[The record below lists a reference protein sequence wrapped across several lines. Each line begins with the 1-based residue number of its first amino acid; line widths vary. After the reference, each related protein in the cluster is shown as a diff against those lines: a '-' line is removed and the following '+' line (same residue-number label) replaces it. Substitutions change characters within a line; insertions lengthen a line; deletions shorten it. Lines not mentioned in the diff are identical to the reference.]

1 MIKRESFLGH
11 IRQRFG
17 KPIPVLNVQQ
27 LQEIQ
32 RPRKDSGKKKKE
44 NKDLDE
50 I

>member
-1 MIKRESFLGH
+1 LVPKESEDD
-11 IRQRFG
+11 

-32 RPRKDSGKKKKE
+32 MPRKDFGKKKKE
-44 NKDLDE
+44 NKDLNE